1 MHRAELSIGRAVAA
15 CIVSLATI
23 ATPHAA
29 ASGWRDVVAASQQAT
44 DKYASTLE
52 RALAALERGD
62 AAAAEKLG
70 FSLTVV
76 DETRWEGFA
85 ILGSAYGRQG
95 KSDEADEAF
104 AKAKSLAP
112 ASEHAAID
120 DLARESVPGGSDA
133 PARDRR
139 DEEAPKVEPRDGDA
153 PKVAK
158 PPARR
163 VGRTSDADLSKA
175 SRRQWDALKLIAKDF
190 ENTVD
195 PIERTK
201 FGFEFLGKALPLLE
215 AEPDFIPAWTLYAV
229 VSIEVDAPDSGWIAG
244 GRMRLLGLEDSD
256 EAAMRELFAQLERK
270 GWLDAENF
278 EDRNWSKWNIKQLE
292 AAAAAGDLRA
302 RERMGFWKLNGTAP
316 YEKNVEEG
324 LAILRG
330 AVDAG
335 SVKAMESL
343 SQAIVGSNLDE
354 ACRLKGRLARLGWIW
369 AGNWLRKQARGEEA
383 ARNEY
388 VAYLELANRLGHLG
402 ATLDLAD
409 ACKGEF
415 GCEIDPKRAF
425 DLTRQA
431 AECGV
436 VDAMR
441 SLGDLYAI
449 GFGVPRDYAS
459 ARSWFQRAADA
470 GSTTAAARLGAMLL
484 NGFGGPADVTTAVR
498 MLEQGANAGDAR
510 SAYLLAEIYNNG
522 SQEVPQD
529 LFLARE
535 WALRASSAGDTD
547 GALLAA
553 QLLRSG
559 CGGAVDEAEA
569 ERLLRGSMQ
578 RDPRCAL
585 ALALGLLSY
594 QPGEAPVDVAAPS
607 RFAALPSRQL
617 EGLGILGGLLQG
629 NERTDDLIE
638 RERVASRNLTEIMLA
653 AVQAFG
659 AADPSA
665 FDKRIPDAL
674 AMLDKFRSSNNQ
686 VQFDVALTRA
696 ILALRT
702 SDIDNGWKAMTEVH
716 RSLKEFGFSAD
727 AASLAT
733 FPAGPRKLAL
743 ERLIAAKWSGS
754 PSDEA
759 PARALVVAARRAG
772 PTKEL
777 ADNGYTVEAYE
788 PDPAVVTDAV
798 TRAKILATGLP
809 WKIRHQKSGIVLL
822 LVPAGGFLMGSKSE
836 DRAAAVRSGTWLDAA
851 SRAKMTAILNTWEA
865 QHSRKISKPFYLS
878 QLEVSQAEWRAVMG
892 SSPSQFAG
900 DANPVEQV
908 SWFAADGFVKK
919 AAGMLRLP
927 SEAEWEFACRTGQEG
942 PYSFGATITT
952 AQVNF
957 DGSKPLSGTAV
968 GENRKKTVPCGS
980 LPANRWGFH
989 EMHGNVFEWVSDEL
1003 LEYPKDAEADEKPR
1017 TGGEGTRVLRGGSWF
1032 ADPLDCRSAA
1042 RQQAQPAAANASWGF
1057 RVARD
1062 AGALMI
1068 GAKAGSP
1075 VAADGSALATA
1086 LPGVRAPTALA
1097 TTSTGLQWVDIE
1109 MGSGASP
1116 RDRQSEVVVHYTGY
1130 LMDGTKFDSSFD
1142 KGQPATLPL
1151 DGVIAGWAEG
1161 VLSMRAGGKRK
1172 LVIPPELAYGEAGR
1186 GPIPA
1191 SATLVFDIELIEVK
1205 D

>member
-23 ATPHAA
+23 ATPHAS

-44 DKYASTLE
+44 DKYAATLE
-52 RALAALERGD
+52 KALAALERGD

-120 DLARESVPGGSDA
+120 DLARESVSGGSDA

-158 PPARR
+158 PPAKR

-244 GRMRLLGLEDSD
+244 RRLRLLGLEESD
-256 EAAMRELFAQLERK
+256 EEAVRELFAQLERK
-270 GWLDAENF
+270 GWLGDKIVWR
-278 EDRNWSKWNIKQLE
+278 DWSKWEIKQVE
-292 AAAAAGDLRA
+292 AAAAAGDL
-302 RERMGFWKLNGTAP
+302 N
-316 YEKNVEEG
+316 
-324 LAILRG
+324 
-330 AVDAG
+330 
-335 SVKAMESL
+335 AMDIIATYKETGR
-343 SQAIVGSNLDE
+343 VYPKNLDE
-354 ACRLKGRLARLGWIW
+354 ALEWGRRAASAGSIAGMQTLAGLTKDPNEFSTLVGRLARLGSLSDVQYLREK
-369 AGNWLRKQARGEEA
+369 AGTSEQLSRQYCLYLESAERLGDADATYNLA
-383 ARNEY
+383 N
-388 VAYLELANRLGHLG
+388 AYLEGNYGCAI
-402 ATLDLAD
+402 DLKRGFDLMHRAAD
-409 ACKGEF
+409 AGFE
-415 GCEIDPKRAF
+415 GAMN
-425 DLTRQA
+425 DLGR
-431 AECGV
+431 
-436 VDAMR
+436 
-441 SLGDLYAI
+441 LYAT
-449 GFGVPRDYAS
+449 GTGVPQDDVV
-459 ARSWFQRAADA
+459 ARSWFQRAANSGNA
-470 GSTTAAARLGAMLL
+470 TAAANLAYMLL
-484 NGFGGPADVTTAVR
+484 NGFGGPADVATAIR
-498 MLEQGANAGDAR
+498 MLEQGASAGNAR
-510 SAYLLAEIYNNG
+510 SAYRLAGIYRDG
-522 SQEVPQD
+522 SQAVPQD
-529 LFLARE
+529 FSLARK
-535 WALRASSAGDTD
+535 WAVQAADGGDSD

-559 CGGAVDEAEA
+559 SGGAVDEAEA

-594 QPGEAPVDVAAPS
+594 QPGEAPVDVDAPS

-759 PARALVVAARRAG
+759 AARALAVAARRAG

-788 PDPAVVTDAV
+788 PDSAVVTDAV

-836 DRAAAVRSGTWLDAA
+836 DRAAAVRSGTWLDAE
-851 SRAKMTAILNTWEA
+851 SRAQMVSALNTWET
-865 QHSRKISKPFYLS
+865 QHSRKISKPYYLS
-878 QLEVSQAEWRAVMG
+878 QREVSQAEWRAIMG

-908 SWFAADGFVKK
+908 SWLAADEFVKK

-957 DGSKPLSGTAV
+957 DGSKPLSGTTV

-989 EMHGNVFEWVSDEL
+989 EMHGNVFEWVSDAL
-1003 LEYPKDAEADEKPR
+1003 FEYPKDAEADEKPR
-1017 TGGEGTRVLRGGSWF
+1017 TGGGGTRVLRGGSWF
-1032 ADPLDCRSAA
+1032 ASPLDCRSAA
-1042 RQQAQPAAANASWGF
+1042 RQQALPAAANASWGF

-1068 GAKAGSP
+1068 GAKAGGP
-1075 VAADGSALATA
+1075 AATA
-1086 LPGVRAPTALA
+1086 LPGVRAPSALTTA
-1097 TTSTGLQWVDIE
+1097 STGLQWVDIE
-1109 MGSGASP
+1109 VGRGAQP
-1116 RDRQSEVVVHYTGY
+1116 RGRQSEVVVHYTGY

-1142 KGQPATLPL
+1142 KGQPATFRLN
-1151 DGVIAGWAEG
+1151 GVIAGWAEG